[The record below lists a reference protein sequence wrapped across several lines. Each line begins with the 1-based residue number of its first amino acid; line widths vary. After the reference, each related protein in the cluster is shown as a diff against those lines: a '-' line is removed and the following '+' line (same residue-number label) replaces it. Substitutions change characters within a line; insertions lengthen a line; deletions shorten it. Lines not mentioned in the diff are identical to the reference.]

1 MQRCDVLVIG
11 GGPAGSTA
19 AALLAERGR
28 KVVMLEKET
37 HPRFHIGESL
47 LPQNLA
53 LFERLGVLDEVA
65 RIGVYKPGAE
75 FVSDQ
80 HGGKSVAFEFAK
92 GLDPAYTYSFH
103 VRRSEFDELLFR
115 NAQKRGV
122 EAHEGVRVTGVELDT
137 TSGSRVH
144 AVDAQGAARTWQA
157 RFVVDA
163 SGRDT
168 YLAGKLG
175 MKAANKNN
183 NTAALFAH
191 FRGVAPLREPDVGN
205 IGIHLFDE
213 GWFWAIPLRDGV
225 TSVGVVSHAAFFKG
239 RGKTSLEDFLEA
251 TIQSCA
257 SLAKRMEGAE
267 RVSPVTATG
276 NYSYQAR
283 SMAGDGYILVGDAFA
298 FIDPVFSSGVHLAMS
313 SAALGAE
320 AVDAWLDDPALAR
333 EPLKRFDTSVR
344 RSLEAFSWLIYRIN
358 TPVLRD
364 MFMQPRNRFRMRDGL
379 VSLLAGNTQGGLKR
393 LLPVLAFKG
402 AYHGLSLAYR
412 FGYRLQEN
420 GLARVGNG

>member
-1 MQRCDVLVIG
+1 MLVIG
-11 GGPAGSTA
+11 GGPAGSTTA
-19 AALLAERGR
+19 TLLAERGR

-92 GLDPAYTYSFH
+92 GLDPVYTYSFH

-115 NAQKRGV
+115 NAQKCGV
-122 EAHEGVRVTGVELDT
+122 EAHEGVRVTGVELDAA
-137 TSGSRVH
+137 SGSRVH

-175 MKAANKNN
+175 IKAANKNN

-239 RGKTSLEDFLEA
+239 RGKVSLEDFLEP
-251 TIQSCA
+251 
-257 SLAKRMEGAE
+257 R
-267 RVSPVTATG
+267 
-276 NYSYQAR
+276 
-283 SMAGDGYILVGDAFA
+283 
-298 FIDPVFSSGVHLAMS
+298 S
-313 SAALGAE
+313 SAA
-320 AVDAWLDDPALAR
+320 PASRSGWR
-333 EPLKRFDTSVR
+333 E
-344 RSLEAFSWLIYRIN
+344 RSGSR
-358 TPVLRD
+358 P
-364 MFMQPRNRFRMRDGL
+364 
-379 VSLLAGNTQGGLKR
+379 
-393 LLPVLAFKG
+393 
-402 AYHGLSLAYR
+402 
-412 FGYRLQEN
+412 
-420 GLARVGNG
+420 